1 MWMSLKKGR
10 EMKGRGGKKGKYMV
24 AVFVGLLMVVCVVN
38 VFAQPAIPTF
48 PCFIEGNVTINGKE
62 APVGTEIK
70 AIVGEKEH
78 VYEVKEKGKFSISVE
93 GDMTD
98 EGKIITFFVNGI
110 RADKTLEWRSGA
122 TYNIDL
128 AVFTNETPLVEQTP
142 TIPTITP
149 APSPEPLVEQTPT
162 ITPTITPTPSPE
174 TVGFEIPPLPASF
187 YGNVTMYGEK
197 AEVGTIVRAYIEGRE
212 VGNITVKEKGVY
224 ADGFNTY
231 LVVQGTRDDIGKQIN
246 FTVNGLEANQ
256 TAIYIPG
263 EIRKM
268 DLSAGD
274 SAGEQH
280 VETAT
285 EWLIMG
291 ILLVVVLVVAFACL
305 RLKVRR
311 RR

>member
-1 MWMSLKKGR
+1 
-10 EMKGRGGKKGKYMV
+10 MKGRGGKKGKYMV

-70 AIVGEKEH
+70 AIVGDNEH

-142 TIPTITP
+142 TI
-149 APSPEPLVEQTPT
+149 
-162 ITPTITPTPSPE
+162 TPTITPTPSPE

-197 AEVGTIVRAYIEGRE
+197 AEVGTIVRAYIEGKE

-285 EWLIMG
+285 EWLIIG

>member
-70 AIVGEKEH
+70 AIVGDKEH

-128 AVFTNETPLVEQTP
+128 AVFTNET
-142 TIPTITP
+142 
-149 APSPEPLVEQTPT
+149 PLVEQTPT

-285 EWLIMG
+285 EWLIIG

>member
-24 AVFVGLLMVVCVVN
+24 AMFVGLLMVVCVVN

-70 AIVGEKEH
+70 AIVGDKEH

-142 TIPTITP
+142 TI
-149 APSPEPLVEQTPT
+149 
-162 ITPTITPTPSPE
+162 PTITPTPSPE

-285 EWLIMG
+285 EWLIIG

>member
-1 MWMSLKKGR
+1 
-10 EMKGRGGKKGKYMV
+10 MKGRGGKKGKYMV
-24 AVFVGLLMVVCVVN
+24 AVFVGLLMMVCVVN

-70 AIVGEKEH
+70 AIVGDKEH

-98 EGKIITFFVNGI
+98 KGKIITFFVNGI

-128 AVFTNETPLVEQTP
+128 AVFTNET
-142 TIPTITP
+142 
-149 APSPEPLVEQTPT
+149 PLVEQTPT

-285 EWLIMG
+285 EWLIIG

>member
-10 EMKGRGGKKGKYMV
+10 EMKGRRGKKGKYMV
-24 AVFVGLLMVVCVVN
+24 AMFVGLLMVVCVVN

-70 AIVGEKEH
+70 AIVGDKEH

-128 AVFTNETPLVEQTP
+128 AVFTNET
-142 TIPTITP
+142 
-149 APSPEPLVEQTPT
+149 PLVEQTPT

-268 DLSAGD
+268 DLSAG
-274 SAGEQH
+274 EQH

-285 EWLIMG
+285 EWLIIG

>member
-70 AIVGEKEH
+70 AIVGDKEH

-142 TIPTITP
+142 TI
-149 APSPEPLVEQTPT
+149 
-162 ITPTITPTPSPE
+162 TPTITPTPSPE

-197 AEVGTIVRAYIEGRE
+197 AEVGTIVRAYIEGKE

-285 EWLIMG
+285 EWLIIG

>member
-24 AVFVGLLMVVCVVN
+24 AVFVGLLMMVCVVN

-70 AIVGEKEH
+70 AIVGDKEH

-98 EGKIITFFVNGI
+98 KDKIITFFVNGI

-128 AVFTNETPLVEQTP
+128 AVFTNET
-142 TIPTITP
+142 
-149 APSPEPLVEQTPT
+149 PLVEQTPT

-197 AEVGTIVRAYIEGRE
+197 AEVGTIVRAYIEGKE

-285 EWLIMG
+285 EWLIIG

-311 RR
+311 GR

>member
-24 AVFVGLLMVVCVVN
+24 AVFVGLLMMVCVVN
-38 VFAQPAIPTF
+38 VFAQLAIPTF

-142 TIPTITP
+142 TI
-149 APSPEPLVEQTPT
+149 
-162 ITPTITPTPSPE
+162 TPTITPTPSPE
-174 TVGFEIPPLPASF
+174 TVGFEMPPLPASF

-268 DLSAGD
+268 DLSAG
-274 SAGEQH
+274 EQH

>member
-24 AVFVGLLMVVCVVN
+24 AVFVGLLMMVCVVN

-70 AIVGEKEH
+70 AIVGDKEH

-98 EGKIITFFVNGI
+98 KDKIITFFVNGI

-128 AVFTNETPLVEQTP
+128 AVFTNET
-142 TIPTITP
+142 
-149 APSPEPLVEQTPT
+149 PLVEQTPT

-285 EWLIMG
+285 EWLIIG

>member
-1 MWMSLKKGR
+1 
-10 EMKGRGGKKGKYMV
+10 MKGRGGKKGKYMV

-128 AVFTNETPLVEQTP
+128 AVFTNET
-142 TIPTITP
+142 
-149 APSPEPLVEQTPT
+149 PLVEQTPT

-285 EWLIMG
+285 EWLIIG

>member
-24 AVFVGLLMVVCVVN
+24 AVFVGLLMMVCVVN

-70 AIVGEKEH
+70 AIVGDKEH

-98 EGKIITFFVNGI
+98 KGKIITFFVNGI

-128 AVFTNETPLVEQTP
+128 AVFTNET
-142 TIPTITP
+142 
-149 APSPEPLVEQTPT
+149 PLVEQTPT

-197 AEVGTIVRAYIEGRE
+197 AEVGTIVRAYIEGKE

-311 RR
+311 GR

>member
-24 AVFVGLLMVVCVVN
+24 AVFVGLLMMVCVVN

-70 AIVGEKEH
+70 AIVGDKEH

-128 AVFTNETPLVEQTP
+128 AVFTNET
-142 TIPTITP
+142 
-149 APSPEPLVEQTPT
+149 PLVEQTPT

-285 EWLIMG
+285 EWLIIG

>member
-1 MWMSLKKGR
+1 
-10 EMKGRGGKKGKYMV
+10 MKGRGGKKGKYMV

-70 AIVGEKEH
+70 AIVGDKEH

-128 AVFTNETPLVEQTP
+128 AVFTNET
-142 TIPTITP
+142 
-149 APSPEPLVEQTPT
+149 PLVEQTPT

-285 EWLIMG
+285 EWLIIG

>member
-1 MWMSLKKGR
+1 
-10 EMKGRGGKKGKYMV
+10 
-24 AVFVGLLMVVCVVN
+24 
-38 VFAQPAIPTF
+38 
-48 PCFIEGNVTINGKE
+48 
-62 APVGTEIK
+62 
-70 AIVGEKEH
+70 
-78 VYEVKEKGKFSISVE
+78 VE

-128 AVFTNETPLVEQTP
+128 AVFTNET
-142 TIPTITP
+142 
-149 APSPEPLVEQTPT
+149 PLVEQTPT

-197 AEVGTIVRAYIEGRE
+197 AEVGTIVRAYIEGKE

>member
-142 TIPTITP
+142 TI
-149 APSPEPLVEQTPT
+149 
-162 ITPTITPTPSPE
+162 TPTITPTPSPE

-285 EWLIMG
+285 EWLIIG

>member
-1 MWMSLKKGR
+1 MSLKKGR

-70 AIVGEKEH
+70 AIVGDKEH

-142 TIPTITP
+142 TI
-149 APSPEPLVEQTPT
+149 
-162 ITPTITPTPSPE
+162 TPTITPTPSPE

-197 AEVGTIVRAYIEGRE
+197 AEVGTIVRAYIEGKE

-285 EWLIMG
+285 EWLIIG

>member
-1 MWMSLKKGR
+1 
-10 EMKGRGGKKGKYMV
+10 MKERGGKKGKYMV
-24 AVFVGLLMVVCVVN
+24 AVFVELLMVVCVVN
-38 VFAQPAIPTF
+38 VFAQPVIPTL

-70 AIVGEKEH
+70 AVVGEKEY
-78 VYEVKEKGKFSISVE
+78 VYEVKERGKFSISVE

-98 EGKIITFFVNGI
+98 KGKIITFFVNGI
-110 RADKTLEWRSGA
+110 RADKTLEWRPGA

-128 AVFTNETPLVEQTP
+128 VVFTNETPLVEQTP
-142 TIPTITP
+142 
-149 APSPEPLVEQTPT
+149 V

-174 TVGFEIPPLPASF
+174 TVGFEMPPLPASF

-268 DLSAGD
+268 DLSAG
-274 SAGEQH
+274 EQH
-280 VETAT
+280 VETA
-285 EWLIMG
+285 EWLIVG
-291 ILLVVVLVVAFACL
+291 ILLIVALVVAFAYL